1 MEYKIEIYNV
11 DFVIR
16 VRAFSIRGGIYKW
29 KKEQVFLAP
38 FTLAK

>member
-1 MEYKIEIYNV
+1 MGYKIEIDNV

-16 VRAFSIRGGIYKW
+16 VRVFSTRGDIYKW